1 VTSSPSLSAMFKLP
15 VLTMHTLGDLF
26 VPFHMEQV
34 YARRAIDVG
43 TADLLV
49 QRAIRGRAHC
59 EFTPAEVSTAFGDLV
74 NWAVKGVKPDGD
86 DILDPATVAAP
97 NFGCK
102 FTPLTHA
109 LVPVCH

>member
-1 VTSSPSLSAMFKLP
+1 
-15 VLTMHTLGDLF
+15 MHTLGDLF

-34 YARRAIDVG
+34 YARRAIEAG

-59 EFTPAEVSTAFGDLV
+59 EFSAAEVSTAFGDLV
-74 NWAVKGVKPDGD
+74 NWVVKGVKPDGD

-102 FTPLTHA
+102 FTPVTHPF
-109 LVPVCH
+109 VPACH